1 MSLNH
6 SAPHGEIGSRRRRC
20 KSGEET
26 TERVLDDRFR
36 NSMAIAD
43 GACAARSRREE
54 EDDALPSST
63 TTNEEIARN
72 PRLPNGLRARVRTQ
86 TLSCADEHLRYIQ
99 FDLWA
104 QQLSCYFGIDHLG
117 CVSLQ
122 TPALKLSCTIKGRR
136 SEVRSDDPC
145 PQHCGMPDQSL
156 GTFGLSVDTVVFAR
170 ESDLQLLASRTQE
183 GFNAKVDPGRKRL
196 LSSGPM
202 PAAAS
207 LQVCWISPMKKSR

>member
-1 MSLNH
+1 MALAQGVESSDLQEGLTKF
-6 SAPHGEIGSRRRRC
+6 SALIKEIKKQANANSC
-20 KSGEET
+20 QFY
-26 TERVLDDRFR
+26 VALDDRFR

-104 QQLSCYFGIDHLG
+104 QQLSCYFGIDHL
-117 CVSLQ
+117 V
-122 TPALKLSCTIKGRR
+122 PAKSYRDYKGHYLRINR
-136 SEVRSDDPC
+136 LLRGLDIEVFD
-145 PQHCGMPDQSL
+145 L
-156 GTFGLSVDTVVFAR
+156 TVVFDAQKQDYRQFYFEKDEHWNEEGNKIASVYLFKYLAEKLMINHRRDQFIR
-170 ESDLQLLASRTQE
+170 ESLY
-183 GFNAKVDPGRKRL
+183 KYYH
-196 LSSGPM
+196 
-202 PAAAS
+202 
-207 LQVCWISPMKKSR
+207 

>member
-1 MSLNH
+1 M
-6 SAPHGEIGSRRRRC
+6 APTAGRLGISHLPLVTRLSPDVCRFLQCPRLGRGMPGLAAAADSRLLLPVSIR
-20 KSGEET
+20 
-26 TERVLDDRFR
+26 LDDRFR

-104 QQLSCYFGIDHLG
+104 QQLSCYFGIDHLDYTN
-117 CVSLQ
+117 SLR
-122 TPALKLSCTIKGRR
+122 KLRLNRVLHGEVRR
-136 SEVRSDDPC
+136 SPTESRS
-145 PQHCGMPDQSL
+145 
-156 GTFGLSVDTVVFAR
+156 
-170 ESDLQLLASRTQE
+170 
-183 GFNAKVDPGRKRL
+183 
-196 LSSGPM
+196 
-202 PAAAS
+202 
-207 LQVCWISPMKKSR
+207 